1 MLDISQ
7 TALIIISLC
16 LVAVLTY
23 TLTSRSHRRARQ
35 RQREEALRQKFARK
49 EPRIIHEISER
60 LTRRTRAQGRQ
71 EQYEASGSILVNE
84 HASPPETPNKQPIAP
99 IQQTSLKGPAIAT
112 TPAPTPTIPLQI
124 PLSTKQEATVTKA
137 SPKANS
143 TDAKSTPT
151 FTTQVKRGG
160 KNNKRAPQHQ
170 TTTPAYQ
177 FDADENLYEHISSYS
192 AWLASQ
198 SERFTLEVTTENA
211 EPIYVPI
218 LIDEEEL
225 QLRNGHW
232 FDLFR
237 PPDLNQLTTGQPE
250 GQFYCPFSID
260 AVEELMVPARQIV
273 DLAEREGSSR
283 YQQVLQESALPDF
296 IDFLHQ
302 LKTILKQANT

>member
-16 LVAVLTY
+16 LVAALTY
-23 TLTSRSHRRARQ
+23 MLTSRSHRRTRQ
-35 RQREEALRQKFARK
+35 RQREEAQRQKFARK

-60 LTRRTRAQGRQ
+60 LIRRTRAQSQ
-71 EQYEASGSILVNE
+71 QDQYEASGGVLVNE

-99 IQQTSLKGPAIAT
+99 IQQTSLKGPAVVAA
-112 TPAPTPTIPLQI
+112 PAPTPTVPQKIPLATQ
-124 PLSTKQEATVTKA
+124 QEATV
-137 SPKANS
+137 
-143 TDAKSTPT
+143 AKESAKTNPADVKSI
-151 FTTQVKRGG
+151 TTVTAQVKRGD
-160 KNNKRAPQHQ
+160 KNNKRAPQHHPI
-170 TTTPAYQ
+170 TPMYQ
-177 FDADENLYEHISSYS
+177 FNPDENLYEQISSYS

-198 SERFTLEVTTENA
+198 SERFTLEVNTENT

-218 LIDEEEL
+218 LIDKEEL

-237 PPDLNQLTTGQPE
+237 PPDLTQLTKGQPE
-250 GQFYCPFSID
+250 DQFYCPFSID

-283 YQQVLQESALPDF
+283 YEQVLQESALPDF
-296 IDFLHQ
+296 IDFLHD
-302 LKTILKQANT
+302 LKTILKEANT